1 MNCEVNGLNAKG
13 YRELSDLIKSGDM
26 KAAREFLEGVQ
37 VALVAAARIT
47 LLIMSLDNDNEEEDC
62 QE

>member
-1 MNCEVNGLNAKG
+1 MKCEVNGMNAKG

-26 KAAREFLEGVQ
+26 DAAREFLAGVQ
-37 VALVAAARIT
+37 TALVATAELT
-47 LLIMSLDNDNEEEDC
+47 LLIMSLENDEDC

>member
-1 MNCEVNGLNAKG
+1 MKCEVNGMNAKG

-26 KAAREFLEGVQ
+26 DAARKFLEGVQ
-37 VALVAAARIT
+37 TALATASEIT
-47 LLIMSLDNDNEEEDC
+47 LLIMSLENDEGC

>member
-1 MNCEVNGLNAKG
+1 MKCKVNGINAKG

-26 KAAREFLEGVQ
+26 DKARKFLEDVQ
-37 VALVAAARIT
+37 LGLVTTSEIT
-47 LLIMSLDNDNEEEDC
+47 LLIMSLENDEGC